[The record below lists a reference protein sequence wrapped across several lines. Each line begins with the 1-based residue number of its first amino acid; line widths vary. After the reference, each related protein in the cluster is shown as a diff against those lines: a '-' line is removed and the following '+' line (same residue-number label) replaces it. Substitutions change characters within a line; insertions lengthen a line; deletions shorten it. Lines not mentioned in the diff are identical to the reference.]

1 MIGRIGRKLW
11 IGAGLLGLLVA
22 GLAAIPSFVDADAYK
37 PEIIAQVKKA
47 TGRDATIDG
56 PIRLSLLPV
65 PEVTLAGFRLANVA
79 GADEPDMVLAR
90 SIVVRLSLLGLLTGE
105 LRPAEVIVYEPTIVL
120 QIDAAGLPNWQFPA
134 APGSRPVQLPRVVVE
149 KGALTFRDAGSGL
162 SVVAANASLAA
173 SAESID
179 GPLALTGG
187 ATVNGVPMSIELA
200 VGKKGSAAGG
210 DGHSLDLTLQAAGGR
225 LAFAGATSEL
235 GPHARLSGKAS
246 ASADNLVAFA
256 RALLAL
262 AGRPQPVL
270 PPLLAGRFRF
280 DGPVELS
287 ATAIAAKGFTL
298 ALGDDS
304 GTGSLAMAFTPDP
317 VVDATFAAPRLDLD
331 RWLASLALPDHLKEA
346 PAPATPGAAATAETA
361 TATAAPPGASWLA
374 SLTGTLALDIDE
386 VVYRGKA
393 ARKLGLALQAR
404 DGLVAVP
411 RFNVILP
418 GDLTVQATSTRS
430 GDRARPAVSGSFNLE
445 GHRLRETLSWLDV
458 DVSSI
463 PADRLNRVG
472 MKGRMGSQAG
482 AITVSDA
489 AFELDD
495 LAGTGGINVTFSVPL
510 SVVTRIEL
518 ARVDLD
524 PYLPPADSVSGP
536 AGFRFPA
543 DKVTPILAL
552 LGPSIGLKLKVGRI
566 DWKGEAISGVELDV
580 ARAAGTLEL
589 HKLAVAD
596 LGGARASLR
605 AAIAN
610 YWTKEPKANVAFE
623 FRAPDIDRVLK
634 LVGQPP
640 SGVGPLSLSGG
651 VSGSWDRLAVKDF
664 ALDAMGWHVLASGV
678 LAAPEAK
685 AGGAI
690 TRASWKGSV
699 RVNGQAIETAID
711 ADLSGVKPVIDAELR
726 TGVLD
731 FSALAAR
738 PRGAQARTGS
748 GAEPIGTP
756 LRSVDGSLKVSAAGV
771 GGTPV
776 PLGKAEIAA
785 TLKDGVLT
793 VSHFTGGFD
802 GGTIA
807 LSGVVDGS
815 KPSLSFDLK
824 GEARGIDI
832 AQVLRRQSGSNEIG
846 TLIRIAVA
854 GRLDATG
861 IVLRGAGTTVAELRR
876 SLAGG
881 ADIMGH
887 VQARADRFLALLGSA
902 ATGAAGGAIDLT
914 LGNIMSALGE
924 RGGVGVGNLL
934 NAISLVLY
942 RYVNHDNVL
951 AGHLDVAQGLMTD
964 RNLTLRGNGVTA
976 GIVMRT
982 DLARAT
988 TDTTVSFV
996 LAEVPSAPYLIVT
1009 ARGPIAAPTF
1019 HAVRGQ
1025 APDPPGVLDR
1035 LPRLPSV
1042 TLPSIPLPRVPL
1054 PHIPNP
1060 FGR

>member
-1 MIGRIGRKLW
+1 MISRIGRKLW

-22 GLAAIPSFVDADAYK
+22 GLAAIPSLVDADAYK
-37 PEIIAQVKKA
+37 PEIIARVKQA

-65 PEVTLAGFRLANVA
+65 PEVTLAGFRVANVA
-79 GADEPDMVLAR
+79 GADEADMVVAR

-105 LRPAEVIVYEPTIVL
+105 VRPAEVIVTEPTIAL
-120 QIDAAGLPNWQFPA
+120 QIDAAGQPNWQFPA
-134 APGSRPVQLPRVVVE
+134 TPGSRPVPLPRIVVE
-149 KGALTFRDAGSGL
+149 KGALTFRDAGSAL
-162 SVVAANASLAA
+162 SVVAANASLSA
-173 SAESID
+173 SADSLD
-179 GPLALTGG
+179 GPLSLTGG

-200 VGKKGSAAGG
+200 VGKKGAATGG
-210 DGHSLDLTLQAAGGR
+210 DGHPLDLTLRAAGGR
-225 LAFAGATSEL
+225 LVFAGAISEL
-235 GPHARLSGKAS
+235 GPDARLSGKAS

-256 RALLAL
+256 RALLAM

-280 DGPVELS
+280 EGPVELS
-287 ATAIAAKGFTL
+287 AKAIAAKDFTL

-304 GTGSLAMAFTPDP
+304 GTGSLAVALTPDP
-317 VVDATFAAPRLDLD
+317 AVDAKLAAPRLDLD
-331 RWLASLALPDHLKEA
+331 RWLAGLALPDDLKDA
-346 PAPATPGAAATAETA
+346 PTPATPGAAGT
-361 TATAAPPGASWLA
+361 TAAPPGASWLA
-374 SLTGTLALDIDE
+374 ALTGTLALDIDE

-393 ARKLGLALQAR
+393 VRKLGLALQAQ

-411 RFNVILP
+411 RFNVSLP

-430 GDRARPAVSGSFNLE
+430 GDRARPAVSGSFSLE
-445 GHRLRETLSWLDV
+445 GHRLRETLAWLDV

-463 PADRLNRVG
+463 PADKLNRVG

-495 LAGTGGINVTFSVPL
+495 LVGTGGIHVTFAVPL
-510 SVVTRIEL
+510 SVVTHIEL

-524 PYLPPADSVSGP
+524 PYLPPADGGS
-536 AGFRFPA
+536 AGFRFPV

-566 DWKGEAISGVELDV
+566 DWKGEAIRGIELDV

-589 HKLAVAD
+589 GKLAVAD

-610 YWTKEPKANVAFE
+610 YWTKDPKANVVFE

-634 LVGQPP
+634 LVGRPP
-640 SGVGPLSLSGG
+640 SGIGPLGMSGG
-651 VSGSWDRLAVKDF
+651 VSGSWEKLAVKDF
-664 ALDAMGWHVLASGV
+664 ALEAMGWHVLANGT

-690 TRASWKGSV
+690 TRASWKGSI

-711 ADLSGVKPVIDAELR
+711 ADLSGAKPVIDADLR

-738 PRGAQARTGS
+738 HRAGAHATTGADS
-748 GAEPIGTP
+748 EPIGTP
-756 LRSVDGSLKVSAAGV
+756 LRSVDGTLRVSAAGV

-785 TLKDGVLT
+785 TLKDGVLA
-793 VSHFTGGFD
+793 VSRFTGGFD

-807 LSGVVDGS
+807 LSGVIDGS

-846 TLIRIAVA
+846 SLIRIAIA
-854 GRLDATG
+854 GHLDATA
-861 IVLRGAGTTVAELRR
+861 IALRGAGTTVAELRR
-876 SLAGG
+876 SLAGS
-881 ADIMGH
+881 AEVTGH

-902 ATGAAGGAIDLT
+902 ATGAAGGAIDMT
-914 LGNIMSALGE
+914 VGTIMSALGE

-951 AGHLDVAQGLMTD
+951 AGHLDVAGGLMTD

-976 GIVMRT
+976 GIAMRT

-1009 ARGPIAAPTF
+1009 AGGPIAAPTF
-1019 HAVRGQ
+1019 HAVRGS
-1025 APDPPGVLDR
+1025 APDPPGVLDK

-1042 TLPSIPLPRVPL
+1042 TLPSIPLPHVPL
-1054 PHIPNP
+1054 LHIPNP

>member
-1 MIGRIGRKLW
+1 MISRMGRKLW

-37 PEIIAQVKKA
+37 PEIIAQVKQA
-47 TGRDATIDG
+47 TGREVTIDG
-56 PIRLSLLPV
+56 PIGLSLLPV
-65 PEVTLAGFRLANVA
+65 PEVTLVGFRVANVT
-79 GADEPDMVLAR
+79 GADEADMVVAR

-105 LRPAEVIVYEPTIVL
+105 VRPAEVIVKEPRIVL
-120 QIDAAGLPNWQFPA
+120 QIDAAGQPNWQFPA
-134 APGSRPVQLPRVVVE
+134 APGSRPVPLPRIVVD

-162 SVVAANASLAA
+162 SIVAANASLSA
-173 SAESID
+173 SADSMD
-179 GPLALTGG
+179 GPLSLTGG

-200 VGKKGSAAGG
+200 VGKKGSATGG
-210 DGHSLDLTLQAAGGR
+210 DGHPLDLALRAAGGR
-225 LAFAGATSEL
+225 LVFAGATSEL
-235 GPHARLSGKAS
+235 GPDARLSGKAS

-256 RALLAL
+256 RALLAM
-262 AGRPQPVL
+262 AGRPQPQL

-280 DGPVELS
+280 DGSVELS
-287 ATAIAAKGFTL
+287 AKAVAAKDFTL
-298 ALGDDS
+298 ALGDDG
-304 GTGSLAMAFTPDP
+304 GTGSLAVALTPHL
-317 VVDATFAAPRLDLD
+317 VVDAKFAAPRLDLD
-331 RWLASLALPDHLKEA
+331 RWLAGLALPDELKEA
-346 PAPATPGAAATAETA
+346 PTPATPGAAATTA

-374 SLTGTLALDIDE
+374 ALSGTLALDIDE

-393 ARKLGLALQAR
+393 VRKLGLALQVQ

-411 RFNVILP
+411 RFNVSLP

-430 GDRARPAVSGSFNLE
+430 GDRARPTVSGSFSLE
-445 GHRLRETLSWLDV
+445 GHKLRETLSWLDV

-463 PADRLNRVG
+463 PADKLNRVG

-482 AITVSDA
+482 TITVSDA

-495 LAGTGGINVTFSVPL
+495 LVGTGGIHVTFAVPL
-510 SVVTRIEL
+510 SVVTHIEL

-524 PYLPPADSVSGP
+524 PYLPPADSVP
-536 AGFRFPA
+536 AGFRFPV

-589 HKLAVAD
+589 DKLAVAD

-610 YWTKEPKANVAFE
+610 YWTKEPKANVVFE

-640 SGVGPLSLSGG
+640 SWVGPLSMSGG
-651 VSGSWDRLAVKDF
+651 VSGSWEKLAVKDF
-664 ALDAMGWHVLASGV
+664 ALDAMGWHVLASGA

-699 RVNGQAIETAID
+699 SVNGQAIETAIE
-711 ADLSGVKPVIDAELR
+711 ADLSGAKPVIDADLR
-726 TGVLD
+726 TGMLD
-731 FSALAAR
+731 FSALTAR
-738 PRGAQARTGS
+738 RRGAAHATTGS
-748 GAEPIGTP
+748 GSDPIGTP

-771 GGTPV
+771 GGTLV

-785 TLKDGVLT
+785 TLKDGVLAI
-793 VSHFTGGFD
+793 SRFTGGFD

-807 LSGVVDGS
+807 LSGVIDGS

-846 TLIRIAVA
+846 SLIRIAIS

-861 IVLRGAGTTVAELRR
+861 ITLRGAGTTVAELRR
-876 SLAGG
+876 SLAGS

-902 ATGAAGGAIDLT
+902 ATGAAGGAIDMT
-914 LGNIMSALGE
+914 VGTIMSALGE

-951 AGHLDVAQGLMTD
+951 AGHLDVAAGLMTD

-1009 ARGPIAAPTF
+1009 AKGPIAAPSF
-1019 HAVRGQ
+1019 HAVRGS
-1025 APDPPGVLDR
+1025 APDPPGVLDK